1 MESCPHGNLCAALCT
16 ATKMTTKITKTTD
29 DDRCCEEN
37 LFLGC
42 INYVSC
48 SAGACVEHSDE
59 ALSDKIKKT
68 APFTK
73 LTYPPE
79 SELPLFKDLGGGK
92 EERCISFA
100 DFCYASTATVS

>member
-1 MESCPHGNLCAALCT
+1 MESFPHGNLCAALCT
-16 ATKMTTKITKTTD
+16 STKTTTKMRKATD
-29 DDRCCEEN
+29 NVWCCEEN
-37 LFLGC
+37 LFLDC

-48 SAGACVEHSDE
+48 SAGACVEHSHEGMGDQ
-59 ALSDKIKKT
+59 IKKT
-68 APFTK
+68 APLTK

-79 SELPLFKDLGGGK
+79 SELQLFKDLGGGK